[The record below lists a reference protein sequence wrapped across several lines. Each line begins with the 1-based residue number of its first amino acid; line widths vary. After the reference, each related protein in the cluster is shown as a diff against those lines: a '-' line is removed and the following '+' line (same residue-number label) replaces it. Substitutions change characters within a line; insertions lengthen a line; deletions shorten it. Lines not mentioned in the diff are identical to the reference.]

1 MSTTGRDLT
10 RRLRLLLVLGT
21 ATTLVLFFA
30 YRGVHD
36 DTVPLSTASTP
47 GILAVDTAQNA
58 MREAHQVVRGS
69 GPEGDI
75 SGEFHTR
82 ISVAQQSLA
91 LAASENVTGLAGR
104 HDLQTVTGLIAVY
117 SAWVERRGREPVDSP
132 LRAAYLHYAE
142 KVLGLKAEPGT
153 DGDIE
158 SRLDDLRAEQLA
170 EARRQA
176 AFPWQLWL
184 GWGAVAVLYAVLCG
198 ALLETQR
205 FLRRRFR
212 RPVQL
217 RLLAATAVC
226 ALGVP
231 VLAWYTLSAHRAMT
245 GSLADVRV
253 PHDDPDTIPDVA
265 DEVHGAL
272 ADAGFWASLSDWVL
286 LGGAVV
292 VALTVWGL
300 WPRIAEYR
308 LRGPR

>member
-1 MSTTGRDLT
+1 MSTTGRDLA

-21 ATTLVLFFA
+21 VTTLALFFA

-36 DTVPLSTASTP
+36 DTVPLSTASAP
-47 GILAVDTAQNA
+47 GILAVDTAQGA
-58 MREAHQVVRGS
+58 LREAHRVVRGT
-69 GPEGDI
+69 GAEGDT
-75 SGEFHTR
+75 SGEFLTQV
-82 ISVAQQSLA
+82 SVAQQSLA
-91 LAASENVTGLAGR
+91 LAASENVTGVAGR
-104 HDLQTVTGLIAVY
+104 HDVQTVTGLIAVY
-117 SAWVERRGREPVDSP
+117 SGWVERRGREPDGSP

-142 KVLGLKAEPGT
+142 KVLGLEAEPGT
-153 DGDIE
+153 EGDIM
-158 SRLDDLRAEQLA
+158 SRLDTLRGAQLA

-176 AFPWQLWL
+176 AFPWQLWF
-184 GWGAVAVLYAVLCG
+184 GWCTVAVLYAALCG

-205 FLRRRFR
+205 YLRRRFR
-212 RPVQL
+212 RPLHL

-231 VLAWYTLSAHRAMT
+231 LLARHTLAAHRAMT
-245 GSLADVRV
+245 ESVADVRV
-253 PHDDPDTIPDVA
+253 PARPDAVPEVA
-265 DEVHGAL
+265 GEVQGAL

-308 LRGPR
+308 FLGPR

>member
-1 MSTTGRDLT
+1 MSTTGPDLV
-10 RRLRLLLVLGT
+10 RRLRLLLALTT
-21 ATTLVLFFA
+21 ATTLALFFA

-47 GILAVDTAQNA
+47 GIRAVDTARSALRQAND
-58 MREAHQVVRGS
+58 VVRQTGA
-69 GPEGDI
+69 ERDT
-75 SGEFHTR
+75 SGEFLTQV
-82 ISVAQQSLA
+82 SVAQQSLA

-117 SAWVERRGREPVDSP
+117 SGWVERRGREPEGSP
-132 LRAAYLHYAE
+132 LRGAYLHYAE
-142 KVLGLKAEPGT
+142 KVLGSQAEADT
-153 DGDIE
+153 EGDIM
-158 SRLDDLRAEQLA
+158 SRLDALRAEQLA

-184 GWGAVAVLYAVLCG
+184 GWSTVAVLYAALCG

-217 RLLAATAVC
+217 RLLAATALC
-226 ALGVP
+226 AVAVP
-231 VLAWYTLSAHRAMT
+231 VLAWQTLSVHRAMT
-245 GSLADVRV
+245 DSVAGMRV
-253 PHDDPDTIPDVA
+253 PPTVPAAIPEAA
-265 DEVHGAL
+265 DEVRGAL
-272 ADAGFWASLSDWVL
+272 ADAGFWASLSDWIL

-292 VALTVWGL
+292 VALTLWGL

-308 LRGPR
+308 FRGRR